1 MLNRCYASLTYLFGG
16 SSAYSERRVHCIEL
30 SSPCV
35 GAAAPTDLRQDDPPI
50 RALAHINYYRE

>member
-1 MLNRCYASLTYLFGG
+1 MLNRCYASLTYLCGG

-35 GAAAPTDLRQDDPPI
+35 AAAAPIDRRQDPPI
-50 RALAHINYYRE
+50 RAIAHINYYRD